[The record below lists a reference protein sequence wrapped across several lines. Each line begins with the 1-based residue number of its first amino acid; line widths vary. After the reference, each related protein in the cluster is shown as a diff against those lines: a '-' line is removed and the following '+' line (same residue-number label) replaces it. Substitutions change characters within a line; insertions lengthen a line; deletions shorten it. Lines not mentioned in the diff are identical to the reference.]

1 MTLDESIQGMR
12 LQVIRRAAAVGV
24 SAACAEAG
32 ISRTLFYRWQNK
44 LTRYGVDGLHPRRQR
59 GRPGPRPDL
68 PPHAER
74 QILAL
79 AIAQATW
86 GCRRLAAYLAQWWRL
101 TLAPSTVQRL
111 LHRHSLGTRRERL
124 LVLEHHSARQAGL
137 LTDRTRRQLW
147 RARHGRTQHVAADAP
162 GELVCL
168 DTFYI
173 GNLKG
178 VGKMWQITACDAAS
192 SYGVAAILP
201 ALAAQAA
208 AVFLR
213 QALVPLFRKAGWP
226 IQRVLTDGGPEFK
239 AAFDEACTALGIRHT
254 RTKPRH
260 AWTNGFVERLQQTIL
275 QEHWRVVFRR
285 HYFTGRAALHRTL
298 QQFMRIYNFERPHQG
313 YRTRGRT
320 PASIVFGARAVAR

>member
-12 LQVIRRAAAVGV
+12 LQVIRRAAEVGV
-24 SAACAEAG
+24 SAACREAG
-32 ISRTLFYRWQNK
+32 ISRTLFYRWQGR
-44 LTRYGVDGLHPRRQR
+44 LARYGVDGLHPRRQHA
-59 GRPGPRPDL
+59 RPGPRPEL

-86 GCRRLAAYLAQWWRL
+86 GSRRLAAYLAQWWRL
-101 TLAPSTVQRL
+101 RLAPSTVQRL
-111 LHRHSLGTRRERL
+111 LHRHRLGTRRERL

-137 LTDRTRRQLW
+137 LTERTRRQVW
-147 RARHGRTQHVAADAP
+147 QARHGATRHVVADEP

-178 VGKMWQITACDAAS
+178 VGKVWQITACDAAS
-192 SYGVAAILP
+192 SYGAAAILP
-201 ALAAQAA
+201 ALAPGATAR
-208 AVFLR
+208 FLCKV
-213 QALVPLFRKAGWP
+213 LVPLFRKAGWAL
-226 IQRVLTDGGPEFK
+226 QRVLTDGGNEFK
-239 AAFDEACTALGIRHT
+239 AAFDEACAALGIRHT

-275 QEHWRVVFRR
+275 HEHWRVVFRR
-285 HYFTGRAALHRTL
+285 HYFTSRVVLHRTL
-298 QQFMRIYNFERPHQG
+298 QQFMRVYNFERPHHG